1 LANGGTACGYRWF
14 TVDYVISLE
23 RHRHGLLQLSGARAA
38 LYGYIDADAGSFLL
52 AEVYDLVVRSRLTDK
67 VVYRR
72 GPLCGDAAQ
81 HVAAEVHWMI
91 RGVGFEKF
99 VARHGR

>member
-1 LANGGTACGYRWF
+1 
-14 TVDYVISLE
+14 LE
-23 RHRHGLLQLSGARAA
+23 RPRHGLLQLSGAWAA
-38 LYGYIDADAGSFLL
+38 LYGYIDADAGAFFL
-52 AEVYDLVVRSRLTDK
+52 ADVYDLVVRRRLTDK

-81 HVAAEVHWMI
+81 HVAAEAHWMI